1 VTPDEIAHRCGI
13 MVLSSIACGAYL
25 VGFPGVVPD
34 AIRAD
39 WQYRTG
45 IASTAMQLATI
56 AAGRAKPPPLGIE
69 DTRARDWLDGLC
81 D

>member
-1 VTPDEIAHRCGI
+1 MTPDEIAHRCSI
-13 MVLSSIACGAYL
+13 MVLSFIACGAYL
-25 VGFPGVVPD
+25 VGFPGVVSD

-39 WQYRTG
+39 WQCRAG

-69 DTRARDWLDGLC
+69 DTRARDWLNGLC